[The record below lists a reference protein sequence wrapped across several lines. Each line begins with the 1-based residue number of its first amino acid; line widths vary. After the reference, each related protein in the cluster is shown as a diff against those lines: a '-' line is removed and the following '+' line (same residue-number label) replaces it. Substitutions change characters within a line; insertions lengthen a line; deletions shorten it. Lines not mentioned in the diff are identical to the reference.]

1 MIDVKNVY
9 VSYGKEIALKDVSLY
24 VEKDTTCAILGSS
37 GCGKTTLLYAIA
49 GLINVEHGEI
59 IINDVPVTHVRKET
73 GVILQEYG
81 LLPWKTVWNNVIFTL
96 KTRGVEKDKAV
107 RRGEQILKDLGIYEY
122 KNKYP
127 AELSGG
133 QKQRVAI
140 ARTLALEPDLLLM
153 DEPSSSLDAMT
164 KEHIQNVILDIY
176 KKKPTTLVIITH
188 NIEEA
193 VFLGQ
198 KIVVMG
204 KQKIRHTIDNPY
216 FGMENLRQ
224 NIDFYK
230 FCLEVRRWLYEE
242 NNIC

>member
-1 MIDVKNVY
+1 MIDVKGVH
-9 VSYGKEIALKDVSLY
+9 VTYGKETALKDINLH
-24 VEKDTTCAILGSS
+24 VEKNTTCAILGSS

-49 GLINVEHGEI
+49 GLIKTDHGEI
-59 IINDVPVTHVRKET
+59 RINGEPVTQVRKET

-96 KTRGVEKDKAV
+96 KARGMEKDEAASTVEKV
-107 RRGEQILKDLGIYEY
+107 LRNLGIYDY

-127 AELSGG
+127 GELSGG

-140 ARTLALEPDLLLM
+140 ARTLALSPDLLLM

-164 KEHIQNVILDIY
+164 KEHIQTIILESY
-176 KKKPTTLVIITH
+176 MKKPTTLVIVTH

-204 KQKIRHTIDNPY
+204 KQKIGRVINNPY
-216 FGMENLRQ
+216 FGMENIRDQ
-224 NIDFYK
+224 IDFYK
-230 FCLEVRRWLYEE
+230 FCLEIRGYLYEE
-242 NNIC
+242 DTIC